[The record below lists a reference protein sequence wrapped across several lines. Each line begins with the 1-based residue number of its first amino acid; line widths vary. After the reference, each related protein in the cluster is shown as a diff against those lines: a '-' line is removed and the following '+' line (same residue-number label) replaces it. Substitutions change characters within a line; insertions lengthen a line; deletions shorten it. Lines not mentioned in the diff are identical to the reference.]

1 MININKT
8 TVCVDIKR
16 IDLSHC
22 KWGAEVPKELC
33 YYKRSQ
39 LNLYKENTGTLFAD
53 TLERSTT
60 ALEVYT
66 FFIPYSINYACMETK
81 FKPIF

>member
-8 TVCVDIKR
+8 TVCVDLKC
-16 IDLSHC
+16 IDLS
-22 KWGAEVPKELC
+22 
-33 YYKRSQ
+33 
-39 LNLYKENTGTLFAD
+39 NIYKENTGTLFAD

-66 FFIPYSINYACMETK
+66 FLYHRA
-81 FKPIF
+81 

>member
-22 KWGAEVPKELC
+22 KWGAEVTKELC
-33 YYKRSQ
+33 CYKRSQ
-39 LNLYKENTGTLFAD
+39 LNLYKENAGTLFAD
-53 TLERSTT
+53 TRERSTT

-66 FFIPYSINYACMETK
+66 FLYHIA
-81 FKPIF
+81 